1 MMTGSIVPAR
11 KIKDPRQLLYH
22 FPSIPA
28 QKYAK
33 MVATFHHD
41 QMLKMAEQLARGL
54 GYILVPGSC
63 LHWKKKQEYENRRV
77 SIGCFT
83 FYTLKREEMTKQAN
97 DKFLQYV
104 SEIQAESEEVS

>member
-1 MMTGSIVPAR
+1 MTTLSIVPQR

-41 QMLKMAEQLARGL
+41 QMLKMAEKLANGL

-63 LHWKKKQEYENRRV
+63 LHWKKKQEFEARQVNV
-77 SIGCFT
+77 GKFT
-83 FYTLKREEMTKQAN
+83 YYTLKREEMTKQTLE
-97 DKFLQYV
+97 KYLQYV
-104 SEIQAESEEVS
+104 EDIQSGREEVC

>member
-1 MMTGSIVPAR
+1 MTTISIVPER

-41 QMLKMAEQLARGL
+41 QMLKMAEKLARGL
-54 GYILVPGSC
+54 GYILVPGCC
-63 LHWKKKQEYENRRV
+63 LHWKKKQEFADRQIN
-77 SIGCFT
+77 IGKFT
-83 FYTLKREEMTKQAN
+83 YYTLKREEMTKQAYA
-97 DKFLQYV
+97 KLMQYIQ
-104 SEIQAESEEVS
+104 EIHEEEEVS